1 MADRNENRLV
11 NEAGVKAPANIK
23 YHAGFVSGLEL
34 LLWKYREQVEIEPE
48 KWLSTEGIRMDVLI
62 LKKDPSLVLDFDIG
76 RIFRGHILWEG
87 SWIRKNTQCSGC
99 SHREQAMMISESLRI

>member
-1 MADRNENRLV
+1 MADRDENRLI

-34 LLWKYREQVEIEPE
+34 LLWQYREQVDIEPE

-62 LKKDPSLVLDFDIG
+62 LKKDPSVVLDFDIG
-76 RIFRGHILWEG
+76 RIFRGHNILEYKRPDDKLNIDVFAKVMAY
-87 SWIRKNTQCSGC
+87 SNLYKS
-99 SHREQAMMISESLRI
+99 